1 MSNSNLKDSTR
12 PLHTDMKFLR
22 CKCCSGEYPEL
33 IYCNIP
39 IYKASDE
46 LCPNCFKQKLSQR
59 DLTISEIQVLAKYGL
74 SFCKQVLDC
83 DIDTYFSDCLNS
95 EQLKQVN
102 ARIEQLLE
110 GEKAETEKQ
119 IKEEYKKKAIKVC
132 KSFDVDPNN
141 EQMLLVTAAIL
152 RYVDEKKQ

>member
-1 MSNSNLKDSTR
+1 MSNNSLKDSTR
-12 PLHTDMKFLR
+12 PLHTDIKFLR
-22 CKCCSGEYPEL
+22 CKCCSEEYPEL

-39 IYKASDE
+39 IYKSSDG
-46 LCPNCFKQKLSQR
+46 LCPICFKQKLPQR
-59 DLTISEIQVLAKYGL
+59 DLTISEIQVLARYGL

-102 ARIEQLLE
+102 VRIEQLLE

-119 IKEEYKKKAIKVC
+119 IKEEYKKKAIEVC